1 MGRLDM
7 ESEITN
13 ITKSQKFQ
21 ARAYKVHVFGRWGV
35 EKIRA
40 QAKIREIN
48 RGLIAFVAFFM
59 GF

>member
-21 ARAYKVHVFGRWGV
+21 ERAYKVHVFGRWGV

-48 RGLIAFVAFFM
+48 RG
-59 GF
+59 